1 MDVIAHTLWTNAVF
15 HFKYKNQRRMRYLA
29 AFFGVA
35 PDLVGFTP
43 LFIYL
48 IISGRVFN
56 GERLSFLY
64 QTHWTFRFA
73 EEAYN
78 YTHSLVIFGI
88 CFLSVLILGNLY
100 KHLKRGS
107 LQSFSWRKAWFF
119 WPMLGWALHILID
132 IPTHPDFYST
142 PFLYPISSFE
152 NHHGMPWS
160 HPVFMVVNYTL
171 LAMAYA
177 AISVY
182 HRRRRAKIL
191 SKSLNKDGKKN
202 HSTNK

>member
-56 GERLSFLY
+56 GERLSFVY

-88 CFLSVLILGNLY
+88 CFLLVLEPSVLFC
-100 KHLKRGS
+100 HL
-107 LQSFSWRKAWFF
+107 F
-119 WPMLGWALHILID
+119 
-132 IPTHPDFYST
+132 
-142 PFLYPISSFE
+142 
-152 NHHGMPWS
+152 
-160 HPVFMVVNYTL
+160 
-171 LAMAYA
+171 
-177 AISVY
+177 
-182 HRRRRAKIL
+182 
-191 SKSLNKDGKKN
+191 
-202 HSTNK
+202 